1 MADTLEKIIC
11 PGCGKE
17 MKKIFLNGQNIY
29 IDICLDGCGG
39 ILFDNREFEKC
50 DDSFENIDELK
61 EVIKNK
67 TFVKTDTSEIRTCSV
82 CSTPMV
88 KMGSGKGEVEI
99 DVCNV
104 CGAKYLDHGELE
116 TVRNSAVEEIDSK
129 ITDILATIYKE
140 NFNEVTYGMAP
151 ANPSP
156 RRQFV
161 EDIVKQILFVI

>member
-1 MADTLEKIIC
+1 
-11 PGCGKE
+11 
-17 MKKIFLNGQNIY
+17 
-29 IDICLDGCGG
+29 
-39 ILFDNREFEKC
+39 
-50 DDSFENIDELK
+50 
-61 EVIKNK
+61 
-67 TFVKTDTSEIRTCSV
+67 
-82 CSTPMV
+82 MV